1 MNAKTP
7 EVLAKCMGVLVPILL
22 EMQPSEINEIAR
34 DLEGLIPIA
43 CRAVVFGA
51 RVEVV

>member
-7 EVLAKCMGVLVPILL
+7 EALSKCMDALIPMLVEL
-22 EMQPSEINEIAR
+22 QPSEINEIAR